1 MKFNVFSSRNV
12 GSFSLFTAV
21 PIAGAQRRAGQ
32 LSLDMRTCNF
42 LWGAYC
48 TALFM
53 CKARPGCVVGLSTA
67 SALPCMGC
75 DVCLDKC
82 VIPCC
87 LNRWSH
93 IHHPNL
99 EPYRHRNIATLLVY
113 ICSLSLGLLSK
124 GVSYGLDH
132 SNNNIDVCPRLR
144 TFLIR
149 KYDGNGEGRKSHKLW

>member
-1 MKFNVFSSRNV
+1 MLNLGR
-12 GSFSLFTAV
+12 FSLFTAV
-21 PIAGAQRRAGQ
+21 PIAGARRRAGQ
-32 LSLDMRTCNF
+32 LSLNMGACNF
-42 LWGAYC
+42 LWGAHC

-67 SALPCMGC
+67 SALPCMGY

-87 LNRWSH
+87 LNRCSH

-113 ICSLSLGLLSK
+113 NFSLSLGLLSK
-124 GVSYGLDH
+124 GASYGLDH
-132 SNNNIDVCPRLR
+132 SNNNIEVYLRLR

-149 KYDGNGEGRKSHKLW
+149 KYDGNDEGRKSSR